1 MLALALSLIATLGC
15 TQPKPTDTRTFISL
29 HPSITETIYHLEAED
44 KLVGR
49 SDYCL
54 YPKSAESLETF
65 GTSISPNVEQ
75 LALHTNST
83 LLVDNSY
90 SGSQNI
96 ESMMAVSRL
105 NWLTTEDM
113 MSSITEIGTLLEVQ
127 DKAKVLNESLAKAF
141 SPPSDTAPRVL
152 FLMMG
157 SDFTSGQIWYM
168 KPNSIHGAML
178 EASGYRNAMKRTDG
192 PPQMSIEEMLLVD
205 PDVILLMGDANQSEN
220 APNQLAQL
228 KEIQGLRAVELNR
241 INVILIENAYGTG
254 PTVLSHITEIKHV
267 LDGLTQQ

>member
-1 MLALALSLIATLGC
+1 MLALALSLIASLGC
-15 TQPKPTDTRTFISL
+15 TQQKQTDAQTFISL
-29 HPSITETIYHLEAED
+29 HPSITETIYHLQAED

-54 YPKSAESLETF
+54 YPKSAQSLASF
-65 GTSISPNVEQ
+65 GTSINPNVEQ
-75 LALHTNST
+75 LALHTKST

-96 ESMMAVSRL
+96 ESMMSVSQL
-105 NWLTTEDM
+105 QWLTTEDM
-113 MSSITEIGTLLEVQ
+113 MSSITELGSLLEAQ
-127 DKAKVLNESLAKAF
+127 DAARTLNESLSKAF
-141 SPPSDTAPRVL
+141 SPPSDSAPRVL

-205 PDVILLMGDANQSEN
+205 PDAILLIGDANQSEN
-220 APNQLAQL
+220 APHQLDQL
-228 KEIQGLRAVELNR
+228 KEVHGLRAVESNR
-241 INVILIENAYGTG
+241 INVVLIENAYGTG
-254 PTVLSHITEIKHV
+254 PTVLSHIREIKHV